1 MASLSILGIGDD
13 GLNAASAA
21 VRERVAAAEV
31 LLGDDR
37 ALALLGEKA
46 AGERVRLSGDLEQL
60 ATQIEAVG
68 ERPAALVV
76 FGDPMFYGLARFLFE
91 RFGKDRFE
99 VLPHVSSMQLA
110 FARVMESW
118 DEAYLTDLATHP
130 LAAVVEKI
138 RTAQKV
144 GLFTNPD
151 VGPADVARAMLDRQI
166 DYFTAYVCENLGARD
181 ERVTRAELSE
191 IAAGEYRSLNV
202 MILIRQPDAPDR
214 PRNAVG
220 RRLFGNPD
228 DAFLQAK
235 PKQGLVTSSEVRSLA
250 LAQMD
255 LAPASLVW
263 DVGAGSGSVSVEA
276 AQLAHDGAVY
286 AIEMDPEDHGL
297 IQANC
302 ERFDVGNVIPVL
314 GKAPEAFNKLPD
326 PDCVFVAGAGREVT
340 RLAVEAFA
348 RLRPGGRLVVNLIS
362 IDHIAQARDA
372 LTEASRT
379 AGVEPNLGVWMV
391 NIARGADQ
399 LERLSFEALK
409 PSFLLAAVKG

>member
-1 MASLSILGIGDD
+1 MLSIIGIGDD

-21 VRERVAAAEV
+21 VRERIAAADV

-37 ALALLGEKA
+37 ALALLGETA
-46 AGERVRLSGDLEQL
+46 AGERVRISGDLEQL
-60 ATQIEAVG
+60 ATQVEAVG
-68 ERPAALVV
+68 DRTAALVV

-91 RFGKDRFE
+91 RFGKERFE

-130 LAAVVEKI
+130 LPAVVEKI

-151 VGPADVARAMLDRQI
+151 VGPADVARAMLDRGI

-181 ERVTRAELSE
+181 ERVTTGDLAE
-191 IAAGEYRSLNV
+191 IAAGDFPSLNV
-202 MILIRQPDAPDR
+202 MILLRQPDAPDR
-214 PRNAVG
+214 PRDAVG

-235 PKQGLVTSSEVRSLA
+235 PAQGLVTPAEVRSMA
-250 LAQMD
+250 LAQLD
-255 LAPASLVW
+255 IAPASLVW
-263 DVGAGSGSVSVEA
+263 DVGAGTGSVSVEA
-276 AQLAHDGAVY
+276 AQIAREGAVY

-302 ERFDVGNVIPVL
+302 DRFGVANVIPVL
-314 GKAPEAFNKLPD
+314 GKAPEAFDKLPA

-340 RLAVEAFA
+340 RLAVESFA

-372 LTEASRT
+372 LTEASRS
-379 AGVEPNLGVWMV
+379 AGAEPQIGVWMA

-399 LERLSFEALK
+399 LERLSFEPLK
-409 PSFLLAAVKG
+409 PNFLLAAVKG

>member
-1 MASLSILGIGDD
+1 MASISILGIGDD
-13 GLNAASAA
+13 GLNAASAV
-21 VRERVAAAEV
+21 VRDRVAAADV

-37 ALALLGEKA
+37 ALALLGEGVR
-46 AGERVRLSGDLEQL
+46 GERVPLSGDLDQL
-60 ATQIEAVG
+60 AAQVEKVG
-68 ERPAALVV
+68 DRRAALVV
-76 FGDPMFYGLARFLFE
+76 FGDPMFYGLARFLFD

-118 DEAYLTDLATHP
+118 DEAYLTDLSTHP
-130 LAAVVEKI
+130 LRSVVERI
-138 RTAQKV
+138 RTAKKV
-144 GLFTNPD
+144 GLFTNAE
-151 VGPADVARAMLDRQI
+151 VGPADVARALLDRGV
-166 DYFTAYVCENLGARD
+166 DYFHAYVCENLGARD
-181 ERVTRAELSE
+181 ERVTTGDLAK
-191 IAAGEYRSLNV
+191 IAAGQYPALNV
-202 MILIRQPDAPDR
+202 MILVRQPDAPDR
-214 PRNAVG
+214 PRDAVG

-235 PKQGLVTSSEVRSLA
+235 PKQGLLTPSEVRALA

-255 LAPASLVW
+255 IAPASLVW

-297 IQANC
+297 IQENC
-302 ERFDVGNVIPVL
+302 DRFGVGNVIPVL
-314 GKAPEAFNKLPD
+314 GKAPEAFAKLPD

-348 RLRPGGRLVVNLIS
+348 RLRPGGRLAVNLIS
-362 IDHIAQARDA
+362 IDHIAQAREA
-372 LTEASRT
+372 LMEASRT
-379 AGVEPNLGVWMV
+379 AGVEPNIGVWMV

-409 PSFLLAAVKG
+409 PNFLLAAVKG

>member
-1 MASLSILGIGDD
+1 MLSIIGIGDD

-21 VRERVAAAEV
+21 VRDRIAASEV
-31 LLGDDR
+31 LLGDER
-37 ALALLGEKA
+37 ALSLLGESTTGK
-46 AGERVRLSGDLEQL
+46 RIVLSGDVNQV
-60 ATQIEAVG
+60 ATQVEAVG
-68 ERPAALVV
+68 DRTAALVV
-76 FGDPMFYGLARFLFE
+76 FGDPMFYGLARFLIE

-118 DEAYLTDLATHP
+118 DEAYLTDLAIHP
-130 LAAVVEKI
+130 LTAVVEKI

-151 VGPADVARAMLDRQI
+151 VGPDQVAQAMLDRKI

-181 ERVTRAELSE
+181 ERVTRAELAE
-191 IAAGEYRSLNV
+191 IAAGEYTSLNV
-202 MILIRQPDAPDR
+202 MILIRRADAPDR
-214 PRNAVG
+214 PRDAVG
-220 RRLFGNPD
+220 RRLFGNHD

-235 PKQGLVTSSEVRSLA
+235 PKQGLLTPSEVRSIA

-255 LAPASLVW
+255 IAPASIVW

-276 AQLAHDGAVY
+276 AQLARDGAVY
-286 AIEMDPEDHGL
+286 AIEMDAEDHGL
-297 IQANC
+297 IQENC
-302 ERFDVGNVIPVL
+302 DRFDVANVIPVL
-314 GKAPEAFNKLPD
+314 GKAPEAFAKLPD

-340 RLAVEAFA
+340 RLAEAAFA

-362 IDHIAQARDA
+362 IDHIAQARESLMA
-372 LTEASRT
+372 ATRA
-379 AGVEPNLGVWMV
+379 AGHEPNLGVWMV

-399 LERLSFEALK
+399 LERLSFESLK
-409 PSFLLAAVKG
+409 PSFLIAAVKG

>member
-1 MASLSILGIGDD
+1 MLSIIGIGDD

-21 VRERVAAAEV
+21 VRDRVAAAQV
-31 LLGDDR
+31 LLGDER
-37 ALALLGEKA
+37 ALSLLGETVK
-46 AGERVRLSGDLEQL
+46 GQRVVLSGDVDQVAKQVES
-60 ATQIEAVG
+60 VG
-68 ERPAALVV
+68 DKPAALVV
-76 FGDPMFYGLARFLFE
+76 FGDPMFYGLARFLIE

-118 DEAYLTDLATHP
+118 DEAYLTDLAIHP
-130 LAAVVEKI
+130 LATVVEKI

-144 GLFTNPD
+144 GLFTNPT
-151 VGPADVARAMLDRQI
+151 VGPAHVAKALLDRKI

-181 ERVTRAELSE
+181 ERVTRAELAD
-191 IAAGEYRSLNV
+191 IAKGDYRSLNV
-202 MILIRQPDAPDR
+202 MILIRRADAPDR
-214 PRNAVG
+214 PRDAVG

-235 PKQGLVTSSEVRSLA
+235 PKQGLLTPSEVRALA

-255 LAPASLVW
+255 IAPASIVW

-276 AQLAHDGAVY
+276 AQLARDGAVY
-286 AIEMDPEDHGL
+286 AIEMDAEDHGL
-297 IQANC
+297 IQENC
-302 ERFDVGNVIPVL
+302 DRFGVTNVIPVL
-314 GKAPEAFNKLPD
+314 GKAPEAYAKLPD

-340 RLAVEAFA
+340 RLAEEAFA

-362 IDHIAQARDA
+362 IDHIAQARESLMA
-372 LTEASRT
+372 ACRT
-379 AGVEPNLGVWMV
+379 AGCEPNIGVWMV

-399 LERLSFEALK
+399 LERLSFDALK
-409 PSFLLAAVKG
+409 PNFLLAVVKG